1 MKNNIN
7 LIWKTNKTMKK
18 ENKKEL
24 YFFETWSFG
33 TLW

>member
-7 LIWKTNKTMKK
+7 LILKANKTTKK

-24 YFFETWSFG
+24 YFFGIWSFG
-33 TLW
+33 TL